1 MSEMDRLYRL
11 KDLLTHHRSLTLA
24 QIMDKLETSR
34 ATANRDIAKL
44 RDQLGVPVMFDRDLA
59 GYCIDKSSPA
69 AELPG
74 VWFSQDEILAL
85 LTIQSMLGQLEPGLL
100 GPKLKPLQK
109 RLNAMLEKRGVEPD
123 VLAERV
129 RLLHAG
135 KRRLGLQSFE
145 AVARATLARKK
156 IHVTH
161 FSRQNGQSTERTLS
175 PQQLVHYRDNW
186 YVDAWC
192 HLRKDVR
199 SFAVDAIQAAT
210 VLDEDAKDIDQD
222 SLKQVMQSSYGIFG
236 GQPKATARLRF
247 TPERARWVR
256 QEQWHPQEQALDE
269 ADGSYLLSFPYSDE
283 RELVGDILRFG
294 QDVEVLEPPAL
305 RAQVKKALLDA
316 ARRYG

>member
-11 KDLLTHHRSLTLA
+11 KDLLTAHRSLTLA
-24 QIMDKLETSR
+24 QIMSKLETSR

-59 GYCIDKSSPA
+59 GYCIDKSSPT

-100 GPKLKPLQK
+100 GPKLKPLQS
-109 RLNAMLEKRGVEPD
+109 RLNTMLEKRGVEPD

-199 SFAVDAIQAAT
+199 SFAVDAIQAAI

-222 SLKQVMQSSYGIFG
+222 SLKLVMQSSYGIFG